1 MTVEVKQTK
10 CLSYATQ
17 DSSLKSQIDAAQ
29 KIALI
34 VCPEYDESHFLWRQ
48 VHTLMEQ
55 HAELGRKMSK
65 LSEDNDFG
73 INDEGIAD
81 NVQDVVDLSEN
92 ETFELPVKE
101 VNKLISSKFT
111 SSISN
116 VKDNV
121 PTEIDVKSLTSNES
135 TPKDNNLV

>member
-1 MTVEVKQTK
+1 
-10 CLSYATQ
+10 
-17 DSSLKSQIDAAQ
+17 
-29 KIALI
+29 
-34 VCPEYDESHFLWRQ
+34 
-48 VHTLMEQ
+48 MEQ

-92 ETFELPVKE
+92 ETFELPVKK
-101 VNKLISSKFT
+101 VSKHISSKVT

-121 PTEIDVKSLTSNES
+121 PKEIDLKSLTSNES
-135 TPKDNNLV
+135 TSKDNNLV